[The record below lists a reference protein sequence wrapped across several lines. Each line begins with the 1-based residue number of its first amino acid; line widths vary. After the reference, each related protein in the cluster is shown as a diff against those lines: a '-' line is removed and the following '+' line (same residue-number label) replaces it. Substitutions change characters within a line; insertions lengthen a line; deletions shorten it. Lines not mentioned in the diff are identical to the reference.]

1 MTDIKR
7 KTFVEDQFDSV
18 FTQKPVLQYEFN
30 TKKMGRKDR
39 RIVRSLLKYG
49 VQGKKCLDIGPGT
62 GRWLQFLNKN
72 GADYL
77 GAIDISNESLKR
89 YSVICDKT
97 QKANV
102 ETDNFDFKTNNF
114 DIVLSIEVLE
124 HLMYLDHYL
133 SEIFRVTKN
142 EGLVLMTI
150 PNILSLISR
159 IRVIFGLFPVAVA
172 NDKTHV
178 GFYRKKDLVKLL
190 APYNMQPQFIPTS
203 ISLNPLNRKSR
214 FSIPSIKL
222 LSSLEDSFLFL
233 IRVEKK

>member
-1 MTDIKR
+1 MNKS
-7 KTFVEDQFDSV
+7 KNKVESQFDSLYLE
-18 FTQKPVLQYEFN
+18 KPNIEYEFN
-30 TKKMGRKDR
+30 LKKMGRKDR
-39 RIVRSLLKYG
+39 GIVHSLLEYG

-72 GADYL
+72 GAGYL

-89 YSVICDKT
+89 YSSVCDKT

-102 ETDNFDFKTNNF
+102 ETDNFDFKSNKF

-124 HLMYLDHYL
+124 HLVSPDRYL

-159 IRVIFGLFPVAVA
+159 VRVVLGFFPVAVA
-172 NDKTHV
+172 SDKTHV

-190 APYNMQPQFIPTS
+190 APYNMRPQFIPTS
-203 ISLNPLNRKSR
+203 ISLNPLNSKSC
-214 FSIPSIKL
+214 FSILSIKL
-222 LSSLEDSFLFL
+222 LSSLEDNFLFL
-233 IRVEKK
+233 IRIEK

>member
-1 MTDIKR
+1 MKKIS
-7 KTFVEDQFDSV
+7 TFVETHFDTMFSE
-18 FTQKPVLQYEFN
+18 KPALEYEFN
-30 TKKMGRKDR
+30 IKKMSWKDR
-39 RIVRSLLKYG
+39 MIIQCLLKYG
-49 VQGKKCLDIGPGT
+49 IRGKKCLDIGPGT

-89 YSVICDKT
+89 YSLICDKT

-102 ETDNFDFKTNNF
+102 ETDNFDFKSNNF

-124 HLMYLDHYL
+124 HLRYPDHYL

-159 IRVIFGLFPVAVA
+159 IRVIFGLFPGAVS

-178 GFYRKKDLVKLL
+178 RFYRKKDLVKLL
-190 APYNMQPQFIPTS
+190 APYNMRPQFIPTS
-203 ISLNPLNRKSR
+203 ISLNPLHRKSW
-214 FSIPSIKL
+214 FSIPSVKL
-222 LSSLEDSFLFL
+222 ISSLDDSFLFL